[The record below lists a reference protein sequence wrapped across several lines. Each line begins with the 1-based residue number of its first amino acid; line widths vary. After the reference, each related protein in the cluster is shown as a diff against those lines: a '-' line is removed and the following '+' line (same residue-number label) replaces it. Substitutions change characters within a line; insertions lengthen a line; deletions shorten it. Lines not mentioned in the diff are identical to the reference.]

1 MNQSIFRAGGEDSTL
16 VNQEGI
22 AFPKDNF
29 ASGATSCVYKGIHT
43 DESGRKQPVAVKEFV
58 LAMTRRMQ
66 RKVDKEAKM
75 LQTLSH
81 PNVVSFYGRIE
92 GTSTLVTKFME
103 KRISVNREEISIN
116 SVRQLLDE
124 LEDEVPWHLRLKIAL
139 NTAFGLS
146 YLPDSGCIHCDLK
159 SANIFL
165 GEDEKR
171 DWIIKIGD
179 FREARAEHK
188 DHLVSQLSFQD
199 PTSNAVG
206 TVPFI
211 APEVMCGGRP
221 TKQSDVYSFG
231 MFLIELLCSHRTNP
245 WAENCKVPSI
255 STFLLQRKRP
265 TLPDEVPDMPQCL
278 LQRLSQLIKMC
289 WNEDPLQRPH
299 VTQIVK
305 ELQSMSDFMQAGS
318 IPNLEAAI
326 AVIAVISGFTCKRG
340 ERVNSALY

>member
-16 VNQEGI
+16 VNQEQI

-29 ASGATSCVYKGIHT
+29 ASDTTSCVYKGIYT

-81 PNVVSFYGRIE
+81 PNAVSFYGRIE
-92 GTSTLVTKFME
+92 GTSTLVTEFME
-103 KRISVNREEISIN
+103 KRMSVNREEISIN
-116 SVRQLLDE
+116 SVRQLLEE

-146 YLPDSGCIHCDLK
+146 YLHDSGCIHCDLK

-179 FREARAEHK
+179 FGEARAEHK
-188 DHLVSQLSFQD
+188 DKVKQLQ
-199 PTSNAVG
+199 N
-206 TVPFI
+206 
-211 APEVMCGGRP
+211 
-221 TKQSDVYSFG
+221 
-231 MFLIELLCSHRTNP
+231 
-245 WAENCKVPSI
+245 
-255 STFLLQRKRP
+255 
-265 TLPDEVPDMPQCL
+265 
-278 LQRLSQLIKMC
+278 
-289 WNEDPLQRPH
+289 
-299 VTQIVK
+299 
-305 ELQSMSDFMQAGS
+305 
-318 IPNLEAAI
+318 
-326 AVIAVISGFTCKRG
+326 
-340 ERVNSALY
+340 